1 MMKYLEKRMRCA
13 RYAWA
18 YTHIRDSSFVFAQWK
33 TENEKKNWKCLKG
46 LRAAA
51 RDTSIM
57 MNWLAS
63 QSRAFSKRQ
72 AEGAALRVLLPFRM
86 MEYMETGVS
95 RRANWPF
102 KKESSTFFSFDQSS
116 AHKWASQ
123 WVDESASLSFAPVFF
138 IYFSLSL
145 EIV

>member
-72 AEGAALRVLLPFRM
+72 AERGRLCVYSFRSEWWSIWKLASVGGPIGRSKKRVQLFFLLTKAAHISERRNELMNRLVSLLR
-86 MEYMETGVS
+86 
-95 RRANWPF
+95 
-102 KKESSTFFSFDQSS
+102 
-116 AHKWASQ
+116 
-123 WVDESASLSFAPVFF
+123 LSFLF
-138 IYFSLSL
+138 IFHYL
-145 EIV
+145 